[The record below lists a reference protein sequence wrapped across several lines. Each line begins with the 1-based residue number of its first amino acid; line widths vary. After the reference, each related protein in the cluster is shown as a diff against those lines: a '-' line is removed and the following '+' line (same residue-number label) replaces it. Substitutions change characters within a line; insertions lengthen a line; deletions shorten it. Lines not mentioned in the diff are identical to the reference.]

1 MFYYS
6 YDLLIILNNKEENFY
21 DEIYL
26 LILIYIKINY
36 IINNTFFNYFNDIII
51 FENQFNDKK

>member
-36 IINNTFFNYFNDIII
+36 IINNTFFNYFIDIII